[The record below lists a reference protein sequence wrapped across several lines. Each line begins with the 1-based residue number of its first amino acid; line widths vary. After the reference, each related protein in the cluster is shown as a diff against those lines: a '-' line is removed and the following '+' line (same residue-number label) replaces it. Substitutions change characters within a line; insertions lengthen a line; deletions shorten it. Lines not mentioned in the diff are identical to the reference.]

1 MIFGRV
7 AQKVE
12 RWQVKV
18 GECPRRNPRKAL
30 K

>member
-1 MIFGRV
+1 MRDPV
-7 AQKVE
+7 AQSVE

-30 K
+30 N